1 MQRWISSP
9 SGSLSRGKYQNS
21 TGHIQAGGS
30 RIRRPVICST
40 KTGKPSRDPC
50 RNAKNEIQDGDRD
63 PMKSRVS
70 FLVVLLMLIGADAAA
85 DVIYSFVGQ
94 GGTSGTNWTLVDPSG
109 YLTVPSGNVISLVQ
123 TATDLILVDPM
134 TGPQDFG
141 PLTNITVGNPPLQPD
156 YYGITMG
163 SSSFTLA
170 AGDQGTL
177 TITETPE
184 PSSVALVL
192 AGVGLGLMV
201 LMRKR
206 NSRVTA
212 APRC

>member
-1 MQRWISSP
+1 
-9 SGSLSRGKYQNS
+9 
-21 TGHIQAGGS
+21 
-30 RIRRPVICST
+30 
-40 KTGKPSRDPC
+40 
-50 RNAKNEIQDGDRD
+50 
-63 PMKSRVS
+63 MKSRVS

-170 AGDQGTL
+170 ALFIPKADFTTPGTYELADLSDLNLDLPGDQGTL